1 MICLFVSLLLC
12 LPGLVFRKLHF
23 FFSPHFS
30 PRDTFSTDTVEQLDP
45 FPVVSV
51 NYQTGPICALQ
62 ASSEIRG
69 LRVGWGASPIETST
83 VNSRFLFS

>member
-1 MICLFVSLLLC
+1 MIRLFVSLLLC
-12 LPGLVFRKLHF
+12 LPVLVFRKLHF
-23 FFSPHFS
+23 
-30 PRDTFSTDTVEQLDP
+30 RDTFSTDTVEQLDP

-51 NYQTGPICALQ
+51 NYQTGPICAVQ

-69 LRVGWGASPIETST
+69 LRVGWGGSPLETST